1 MGLGEDDAAPW
12 EYPAM
17 SSFIPSTLP
26 PTTATTMAMDNV
38 FNGLL
43 SPIYILLLA
52 LDFFIFIHCM
62 ELVLYKGI

>member
-1 MGLGEDDAAPW
+1 MGLGEDDGAPW

-26 PTTATTMAMDNV
+26 PTTPTTMGMESV

-52 LDFFIFIHCM
+52 LDFFIFIHYI
-62 ELVLYKGI
+62 ELVL